1 MERKILLIEKD
12 ENYIN
17 FIKERLQM
25 ERFEVEVAKNTTEAY
40 DKIFEFVPDL
50 ILSAYDIEDINGF
63 QFCKVLKN
71 EKIFRKIPFLVLS
84 ENQVKPLSKY
94 WAEKCDVQDV
104 LPKETPYEEISLA
117 INQLIDE
124 YEIDDLSKVQIKNT
138 PKKQESIQ
146 AQAIS
151 IFRSEIEKYSFL
163 NDFRDMVNEY
173 HTDEK
178 ALIQNTF
185 DLLSVFLEYDLAGIF
200 FNHAQESGKYML
212 HFDVKDCSVS
222 NFVLEKV
229 KREFFAKMPNMKE
242 FSITTFGHDIVNENT
257 ENLDNRI
264 ISTNEFNSSLILPFE
279 FEENFIGGVCFYSRK
294 QQNFS
299 DFIFYDILLNE
310 LTSLFKTSYLFS
322 GIEFLSVTDG
332 LTGLSNRRQFDYSI
346 NREFI
351 KSRKYPSDLCFA
363 ILDID
368 HFKSVNDTYGH
379 QYGDYVLKEVS
390 SIIKNSFRR
399 ADMIYRY
406 GGEEIAIIM
415 TETTIPSAVTMMERL
430 RKKIETH
437 DFFYNGIQISLT
449 ASIGIGSNLDKLED
463 AHQMIECADKAL
475 YKAKETGRNKVLTYS
490 NEDDN

>member
-279 FEENFIGGVCFYSRK
+279 FEENNSSR
-294 QQNFS
+294 
-299 DFIFYDILLNE
+299 
-310 LTSLFKTSYLFS
+310 
-322 GIEFLSVTDG
+322 
-332 LTGLSNRRQFDYSI
+332 
-346 NREFI
+346 
-351 KSRKYPSDLCFA
+351 
-363 ILDID
+363 
-368 HFKSVNDTYGH
+368 
-379 QYGDYVLKEVS
+379 
-390 SIIKNSFRR
+390 
-399 ADMIYRY
+399 
-406 GGEEIAIIM
+406 
-415 TETTIPSAVTMMERL
+415 
-430 RKKIETH
+430 
-437 DFFYNGIQISLT
+437 
-449 ASIGIGSNLDKLED
+449 
-463 AHQMIECADKAL
+463 
-475 YKAKETGRNKVLTYS
+475 
-490 NEDDN
+490 